1 LNGILE
7 GGVVKFVDTLAKLVA
22 LAREGGEEEEGTGE
36 KAYSGDDSTDGAED
50 GEWERGVLDSENV
63 FLGR

>member
-36 KAYSGDDSTDGAED
+36 KA
-50 GEWERGVLDSENV
+50 
-63 FLGR
+63 